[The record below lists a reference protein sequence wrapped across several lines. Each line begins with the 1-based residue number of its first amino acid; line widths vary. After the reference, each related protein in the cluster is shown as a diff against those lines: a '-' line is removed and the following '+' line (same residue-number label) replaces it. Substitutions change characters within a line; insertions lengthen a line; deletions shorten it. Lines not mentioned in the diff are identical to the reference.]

1 MRHRSHSAA
10 EPYAEEPHVHVR
22 TAGTADAPC
31 IGRLLFDFNTEFD
44 APTPSAQELTSRF
57 QTMLTRQDLLVLL
70 AEDSSADQPRAVGF
84 AYLTLRP
91 TPCSDGPVA
100 ELEEFYVQPECR
112 SRGIGSRLLGQA
124 RQQVRLCSAL
134 EMRIGVDEAD
144 TDARRF
150 YERHGFRN
158 VEPDETSRMLCYVS
172 DPQPLRR
179 T

>member
-57 QTMLTRQDLLVLL
+57 QVMLQGQDVLVLL
-70 AEDSSADQPRAVGF
+70 AEDSSGEHLRAVGF

-91 TPCSDGPVA
+91 TPYGDGPVA
-100 ELEEFYVQPECR
+100 ELEELYVQPKCR
-112 SRGIGSRLLGQA
+112 NRGIGSRLLGKA
-124 RQQVRLCSAL
+124 REQVRQRSAL
-134 EMRIGVDEAD
+134 EMRISVDEVD
-144 TDARRF
+144 IDARRF
-150 YERHGFRN
+150 YERHGFWN
-158 VEPDETSRMLCYVS
+158 VEPGETSRMLCYVS
-172 DPQPLRR
+172 DVRPLRR